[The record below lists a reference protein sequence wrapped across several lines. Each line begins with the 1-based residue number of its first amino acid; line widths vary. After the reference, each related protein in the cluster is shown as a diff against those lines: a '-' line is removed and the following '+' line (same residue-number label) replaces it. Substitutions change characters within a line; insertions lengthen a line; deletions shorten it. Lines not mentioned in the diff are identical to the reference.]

1 MNQERKSKI
10 STGSGGKV
18 RLAFSNS
25 LCGSSLASLVVA
37 FLFASFF
44 KAAPRVCV
52 RVILYSVSLVSFNP
66 CLHAPQ

>member
-10 STGSGGKV
+10 STGSDGKV
-18 RLAFSNS
+18 RLAFSSS

-52 RVILYSVSLVSFNP
+52 RVIFIQCLSGYFNP